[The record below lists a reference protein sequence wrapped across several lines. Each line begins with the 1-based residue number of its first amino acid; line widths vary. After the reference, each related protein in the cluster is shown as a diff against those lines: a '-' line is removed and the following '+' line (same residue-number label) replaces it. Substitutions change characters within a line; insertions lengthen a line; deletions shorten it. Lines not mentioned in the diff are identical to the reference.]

1 LGPLAVVLAWRT
13 GLTRARPSPVLGIGL
28 LAAAVLLR
36 YVSDL
41 AAEPYTMRLSML
53 LAAAGLI
60 VFWRGLAQV
69 GRWWLPASL
78 LVLSIPLPQVVIG
91 TLAFPLQLKA
101 SQLGAALLA
110 WRDVPVQLAGNVL
123 HLPGQS
129 LFVTEACSGLRSLT
143 ALLSLGLLIGGLWL
157 KSPVGR
163 VAIVVAALPVAMAL
177 NGLRIFLTG
186 FLVHFV
192 DPALG
197 EGVMHYSEGWAM
209 FLLAFLILGG
219 VSWAIARLERAV
231 GSPRVAI
238 A

>member
-1 LGPLAVVLAWRT
+1 
-13 GLTRARPSPVLGIGL
+13 
-28 LAAAVLLR
+28 
-36 YVSDL
+36 
-41 AAEPYTMRLSML
+41 
-53 LAAAGLI
+53 
-60 VFWRGLAQV
+60 
-69 GRWWLPASL
+69 
-78 LVLSIPLPQVVIG
+78 VLSIPLPQVVIG

-209 FLLAFLILGG
+209 FLLAFLMLGG